1 MSQQHLTSTQTYLQ
15 LLGVVDVSIMRLH
28 VFKNKLCYSCIIH
41 LNESVRSCITI
52 PYVGTI
58 VRQSLS
64 LTDATRWEFNVS
76 SQLLFPWIDEVSD
89 LSDLSD
95 DRSIR

>member
-15 LLGVVDVSIMRLH
+15 LVDVSIMRLH
-28 VFKNKLCYSCIIH
+28 VFKTSYVTVAL
-41 LNESVRSCITI
+41 SVRSCITI

-89 LSDLSD
+89 LSLS
-95 DRSIR
+95 SVS